1 MIRSLNNKVRVRS
14 SPKILMSLMPIPLIP
29 WNLESADLSQI
40 SAEDDGLHV
49 LTDLKPLSS

>member
-1 MIRSLNNKVRVRS
+1 MIRSLNNRVGVRS